1 MKSQD
6 TQVPTAVLFPPATVA
21 LARTSAMTLLATF
34 GLCILFLIAAITL
47 APSATS
53 RALAAPAPAVEQPV
67 AQTLASVASAEARQ

>member
-1 MKSQD
+1 MKSQG
-6 TQVPTAVLFPPATVA
+6 TQVPTTVLFPPATVA

-47 APSATS
+47 APGATS

-67 AQTLASVASAEARQ
+67 AQKLAALSSAEARQ